1 MSNPIKRLNYYDHE
15 FLRATDFTAE
25 QTYHMSMRRLHNQVL
40 HTWGVAQGLTL
51 ALAGTAVTVAPGV
64 AIDSQG
70 REMVVATPTNLDLSN
85 MPLNTTQYVTIA
97 YGEQTSDHTT
107 ETGGD
112 GDTRWTEQPTISMAT
127 SLPAD
132 TSLSLL
138 LGQITRAQ
146 DGSFS
151 LNTSSL
157 VPAAAVT
164 PPDITANSLTLKN
177 SATSQAQWP
186 RLSSAAA
193 NQATLNGNLA
203 ATGDLSCNNL
213 TATGNLSGAAANV
226 TGTLTCDHVVQNNP
240 AADLKVSNSVSV
252 GSPAVSGSKGS
263 VSTAG
268 DMLAAGNLSVSGT
281 QNLIDVFV
289 QLMAVQNADANDNPG
304 KWTCS
309 HPKQF
314 SKIYARFVV
323 FQGFSIFGNNNNTA
337 FNALGHSNSSGA
349 IPQHVF
355 VRLDSSNSSTE
366 QTTGTSYC
374 SESTQ
379 SNEGDNAVLFTVV
392 VIGKPINTV

>member
-70 REMVVATPTNLDLSN
+70 REMVINTPTNLDLSN

-112 GDTRWTEQPTISMAT
+112 GDTRWTEQPVITMAAT
-127 SLPAD
+127 LPTD

-151 LNTSSL
+151 LSTSSR

-177 SATSQAQWP
+177 SATGQAQWP
-186 RLSSAAA
+186 RLTSVAA

-213 TATGNLSGAAANV
+213 TAAGNLSGAAANV

-240 AADLKVSNSVSV
+240 AADLKVANSVSV
-252 GSPAVSGSKGS
+252 GTPKTSGSTGSISASGDISGNNLVGAAVNVTGVVTCDHVVQKNPAPGMQQILTGSISGSPAW
-263 VSTAG
+263 
-268 DMLAAGNLSVSGT
+268 SGT
-281 QNLIDVFV
+281 GDRYFDTTVTFQTPFSNTPVVQASLAKVDMDHGFNSRIELIVDTVSKTGFR
-289 QLMAVQNADANDNPG
+289 LRMHTWAD
-304 KWTCS
+304 
-309 HPKQF
+309 
-314 SKIYARFVV
+314 
-323 FQGFSIFGNNNNTA
+323 
-337 FNALGHSNSSGA
+337 
-349 IPQHVF
+349 
-355 VRLDSSNSSTE
+355 
-366 QTTGTSYC
+366 
-374 SESTQ
+374 
-379 SNEGDNAVLFTVV
+379 TVV
-392 VIGKPINTV
+392 YAATANWIAIL